1 MGVLDLDISAFRTA
15 LDMGP
20 PADCHAIALGELLYE
35 RSEILRRRG
44 KARKRKKDGDQFAA
58 HRELLLDE
66 KKIACFEKR
75 S

>member
-44 KARKRKKDGDQFAA
+44 KAGD
-58 HRELLLDE
+58 DE
-66 KKIACFEKR
+66 KEDGQSTHRQLLFDD
-75 S
+75 